1 MLNRSFYRLDK
12 THCQR
17 NLAIRFYSA
26 PNVVF
31 NKQLLL
37 KHIQKV
43 HPQYTFTCKTCCYTT
58 NENRQQKIHQYLN
71 LCLYTPNKRVFEC
84 PKCHYLASYKIVNGH
99 IQSVIFK

>member
-1 MLNRSFYRLDK
+1 MTLQCSARLQIKRLAECSF
-12 THCQR
+12 Q
-17 NLAIRFYSA
+17 IYS
-26 PNVVF
+26 
-31 NKQLLL
+31 KQLLL